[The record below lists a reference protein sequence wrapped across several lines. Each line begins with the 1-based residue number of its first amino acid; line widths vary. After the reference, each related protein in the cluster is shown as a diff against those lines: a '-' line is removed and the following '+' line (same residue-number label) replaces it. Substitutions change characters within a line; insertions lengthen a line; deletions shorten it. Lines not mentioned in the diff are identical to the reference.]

1 MDARWKGS
9 NLTTRLLAVALML
22 TAWSAVAQG
31 PATIDDAGSRP
42 ALVALDATSIARD
55 VVLITLSLTG
65 PAPDVTSFTIEQP
78 ARLAIDLPD
87 TRLALAERFRRINQ
101 GRVQSVAAAEAQ
113 GRTRV
118 VVEMSELVP
127 YVIKTEGNRVLIELT
142 SAVAASAAQPPRPM
156 TPAGAPVPAAGASAP
171 PQVRTTARR
180 EGNVVEN
187 IDFRRGEK
195 GEARVLVKL
204 ADPSTPVEVDND
216 GGVIV
221 ARFKNATLPD
231 RLARRLD
238 VIDFGTPAKFVDAR
252 QQGLHVEVRVT
263 PVEPA
268 DFEQAAYQADDR
280 FTLELQ
286 PLTAEK
292 IEARRAAE
300 PQFTGERISL
310 SFQSIDVRSL
320 LQIIADVAGAN
331 MVISDSVSGDVAMR
345 LQNVPWDQAL
355 DIILRTRGLAMRQQG
370 NVMLVAPLEEVAAR
384 EQAELESAAQKVQ
397 LAPLRT
403 ELIQVNYAR
412 ALDLAALISAGDTS
426 LLSERGRVTVDER
439 TNTMIVLDSRDKL
452 SEVRRLVERL
462 DVPVRQV
469 LIESRIVVASDNFRR
484 DIGARF
490 GVTGVASSGNSGL
503 VTTSGNNVLGTD
515 PIVNSFIA
523 NQGFPVTLPGSALN
537 RYNVNLPANPA
548 AGQAGA
554 IGLAILG
561 SDFLID
567 LELSALQSEGRGEV
581 ISTPRVITAN
591 GKQAL
596 IEQGR
601 EIPFQTTE
609 GGNQNASVSFKKAV
623 LSLSVTPQ
631 ITPDNR
637 ILMDLD
643 VTNDTVG
650 ENVPVAGGGTAPSID
665 TRRVTTQVLVRT
677 GDTIVLGGV
686 FEQSNSEGRT
696 KVPLLGDIPLLGALF
711 RSTTRESIKRELL
724 IFVTPR
730 MIQEGLQV
738 N

>member
-1 MDARWKGS
+1 MDARWRES
-9 NLTTRLLAVALML
+9 PMTTRLLAVGLMVAAW
-22 TAWSAVAQG
+22 TAAAQG
-31 PATIDDAGSRP
+31 PTPTDAAESRP
-42 ALVALDATSIARD
+42 ALVSLDATSIARD
-55 VVLITLSLTG
+55 TVLITLSLTG
-65 PAPDVTSFTIEQP
+65 PAPDVSSFTIEQP
-78 ARLAIDLPD
+78 ARLSIDLPD
-87 TRLALAERFRRINQ
+87 TRLALAERFRRIDQ

-127 YVIKTEGNRVLIELT
+127 HVIKTEGNRVLIELT
-142 SAVAASAAQPPRPM
+142 TAPQGASVQTPVAATMPQPADVPAVR
-156 TPAGAPVPAAGASAP
+156 TPA
-171 PQVRTTARR
+171 RR
-180 EGNVVEN
+180 QGNVVEE

-204 ADPSTPVEVDND
+204 ADPSTPVEVDSE
-216 GGVIV
+216 GGQIV
-221 ARFKNATLPD
+221 ARFKNATLPE
-231 RLARRLD
+231 RLTRRLD

-268 DFEQAAYQADDR
+268 DFEQAAYQADEH

-286 PLTAEK
+286 PLTPEK

-370 NVMLVAPLEEVAAR
+370 NVMLVAPLEEVSAR
-384 EQAELESAAQKVQ
+384 EQAELESEAQKVQ

-412 ALDLAALISAGDTS
+412 ALDLAALVSAGETS

-439 TNTMIVLDSRDKL
+439 TNTMIVLDSREKL
-452 SEVRRLVERL
+452 GEVRSLVERL

-490 GVTGVASSGNSGL
+490 GVTGAASSGSNGL

-515 PIVNSFIA
+515 PIVNSFVA

-567 LELSALQSEGRGEV
+567 LELSALQTEGRGEV

-686 FEQSNSEGRT
+686 FEQSTSEARS

-711 RSTTRESIKRELL
+711 RSTTREAIKRELL
-724 IFVTPR
+724 IFVTPK

-738 N
+738 GE

>member
-1 MDARWKGS
+1 
-9 NLTTRLLAVALML
+9 
-22 TAWSAVAQG
+22 
-31 PATIDDAGSRP
+31 
-42 ALVALDATSIARD
+42 
-55 VVLITLSLTG
+55 
-65 PAPDVTSFTIEQP
+65 
-78 ARLAIDLPD
+78 
-87 TRLALAERFRRINQ
+87 
-101 GRVQSVAAAEAQ
+101 
-113 GRTRV
+113 
-118 VVEMSELVP
+118 MSELVP

-156 TPAGAPVPAAGASAP
+156 TPAGVPVPVAGASAP
-171 PQVRTTARR
+171 PPVRTTARR

-426 LLSERGRVTVDER
+426 KCGGWS
-439 TNTMIVLDSRDKL
+439 
-452 SEVRRLVERL
+452 
-462 DVPVRQV
+462 
-469 LIESRIVVASDNFRR
+469 
-484 DIGARF
+484 
-490 GVTGVASSGNSGL
+490 
-503 VTTSGNNVLGTD
+503 
-515 PIVNSFIA
+515 
-523 NQGFPVTLPGSALN
+523 SALMC
-537 RYNVNLPANPA
+537 RC
-548 AGQAGA
+548 
-554 IGLAILG
+554 
-561 SDFLID
+561 D
-567 LELSALQSEGRGEV
+567 RC
-581 ISTPRVITAN
+581 
-591 GKQAL
+591 
-596 IEQGR
+596 
-601 EIPFQTTE
+601 
-609 GGNQNASVSFKKAV
+609 
-623 LSLSVTPQ
+623 
-631 ITPDNR
+631 
-637 ILMDLD
+637 
-643 VTNDTVG
+643 
-650 ENVPVAGGGTAPSID
+650 
-665 TRRVTTQVLVRT
+665 
-677 GDTIVLGGV
+677 
-686 FEQSNSEGRT
+686 
-696 KVPLLGDIPLLGALF
+696 
-711 RSTTRESIKRELL
+711 
-724 IFVTPR
+724 
-730 MIQEGLQV
+730 
-738 N
+738 

>member
-1 MDARWKGS
+1 MH
-9 NLTTRLLAVALML
+9 TRLKTGLWTRAALAAVLLMSVAAVHAQPAGSGGPAVVAMEAMATARDEVLVTLSFDGPTPEPSSFTIDNPPRLSVDLPNTRLAVA
-22 TAWSAVAQG
+22 
-31 PATIDDAGSRP
+31 D
-42 ALVALDATSIARD
+42 
-55 VVLITLSLTG
+55 
-65 PAPDVTSFTIEQP
+65 
-78 ARLAIDLPD
+78 
-87 TRLALAERFRRINQ
+87 RFRRIAQ
-101 GRVQSVAAAEAQ
+101 GPVQLVSIAEAG

-118 VVEMSELVP
+118 VVEMTNLVP
-127 YVIKTEGNRVLIELT
+127 HSIRRDGQQIFIALGQGEVSGQGAAAAPADPPPKTRG
-142 SAVAASAAQPPRPM
+142 QPH
-156 TPAGAPVPAAGASAP
+156 TVQS
-171 PQVRTTARR
+171 
-180 EGNVVEN
+180 
-187 IDFRRGEK
+187 IDFRRGDT
-195 GEARVLVKL
+195 GEARILVEF
-204 ADPSTPVEVDND
+204 AGPPVPAEVEES
-216 GGVIV
+216 GGTLF
-221 ARFKNATLPD
+221 ARFPNTHLPQ

-238 VIDFGTPAKFVDAR
+238 VIDFGTPAKYVDAR
-252 QQGLHVEVRVT
+252 QRGLDVEVRVT
-263 PVEPA
+263 PA
-268 DFEQAAYQADDR
+268 DQAEFEQVAYQADNR
-280 FTLELQ
+280 FALELQ
-286 PLTAEK
+286 PLTPEK
-292 IEARRAAE
+292 LEARRAAE
-300 PQFTGERISL
+300 PVFKGERISL
-310 SFQSIDVRSL
+310 SFQSIEVRSL
-320 LQIIADVAGAN
+320 LQIIADVAGTN
-331 MVISDSVSGDVAMR
+331 MVISDSVSGEVAMR

-355 DIILRTRGLAMRQQG
+355 DIVLTTRGLAMRQQG

-384 EQAELESAAQKVQ
+384 EQAELEAEAQKVQ
-397 LAPLRT
+397 LARLHT
-403 ELIQVNYAR
+403 ELVQVNYAR
-412 ALDLAALISAGDTS
+412 AIDLAQLVSAGETS

-439 TNTMIVLDSRDKL
+439 TNTLIVLDTRDKL
-452 SEVRRLVERL
+452 AEVRRLVDRL

-490 GVTGVASSGNSGL
+490 GVTGATGRGNDGL
-503 VTTSGNNVLGTD
+503 ITTSGTNVGTD

-523 NQGFPVTLPGSALN
+523 NQGFPVTPPALALN

-548 AGQAGA
+548 AGQAGS

-567 LELSALQSEGRGEV
+567 LELSALQTEGRGEV

-609 GGNQNASVSFKKAV
+609 GGNQNASVQFKKAV

-686 FEQSNSEGRT
+686 FEQSTQEGRS
-696 KVPLLGDIPLLGALF
+696 KVPLLGDIPLLGVLF

-724 IFVTPR
+724 IFVTPK
-730 MIQEGLQV
+730 MIQEALTA
-738 N
+738 NN

>member
-1 MDARWKGS
+1 MAARSKPRCIT
-9 NLTTRLLAVALML
+9 NHLLAAGLML
-22 TAWSAVAQG
+22 VTWATAAQS
-31 PATIDDAGSRP
+31 PILTEEASRP
-42 ALVALDATSIARD
+42 ALVAIDATSVARD
-55 VVLITLSLTG
+55 QVLITLSLSG

-78 ARLAIDLPD
+78 ARLSIDLPG

-113 GRTRV
+113 GRTRI

-127 YVIKTEGNRVLIELT
+127 HTIKTEGNRVLIQL
-142 SAVAASAAQPPRPM
+142 SSAAAPTAALPLAAPQAPVDSSPRPP
-156 TPAGAPVPAAGASAP
+156 T
-171 PQVRTTARR
+171 RR
-180 EGNVVEN
+180 DSNVVEN

-204 ADPSTPVEVDND
+204 ADPSAPVEVGEE

-221 ARFKNATLPD
+221 ARFKNATLPE

-286 PLTAEK
+286 PLTPEK

-331 MVISDSVSGDVAMR
+331 MVISDSVGGEVAMR

-384 EQAELESAAQKVQ
+384 EQAELESEAQKVQ

-412 ALDLAALISAGDTS
+412 ALDLAALVSAGATS

-439 TNTMIVLDSRDKL
+439 TNTMIVLDSREKL
-452 SEVRRLVERL
+452 AEVRRLVEQL

-490 GVTGVASSGNSGL
+490 GVTGVASAGNNGL
-503 VTTSGNNVLGTD
+503 VTTSGSNVLGTD
-515 PIVNSFIA
+515 PIVNQFLA
-523 NQGFPVTLPGSALN
+523 NQGFPVSPAGSALN
-537 RYNVNLPANPA
+537 RYNVNLPANPS

-567 LELSALQSEGRGEV
+567 LELSALQTEGRGEV

-601 EIPFQTTE
+601 EIPFQTTA

-686 FEQSNSEGRT
+686 FEQSTSESRS

-711 RSTTRESIKRELL
+711 RSTSRESIKRELL
-724 IFVTPR
+724 IFVTPK

-738 N
+738 GP

>member
-1 MDARWKGS
+1 
-9 NLTTRLLAVALML
+9 
-22 TAWSAVAQG
+22 
-31 PATIDDAGSRP
+31 
-42 ALVALDATSIARD
+42 
-55 VVLITLSLTG
+55 
-65 PAPDVTSFTIEQP
+65 
-78 ARLAIDLPD
+78 
-87 TRLALAERFRRINQ
+87 
-101 GRVQSVAAAEAQ
+101 
-113 GRTRV
+113 
-118 VVEMSELVP
+118 
-127 YVIKTEGNRVLIELT
+127 
-142 SAVAASAAQPPRPM
+142 
-156 TPAGAPVPAAGASAP
+156 
-171 PQVRTTARR
+171 
-180 EGNVVEN
+180 
-187 IDFRRGEK
+187 
-195 GEARVLVKL
+195 
-204 ADPSTPVEVDND
+204 
-216 GGVIV
+216 
-221 ARFKNATLPD
+221 
-231 RLARRLD
+231 
-238 VIDFGTPAKFVDAR
+238 
-252 QQGLHVEVRVT
+252 VT

-355 DIILRTRGLAMRQQG
+355 DNILRTRGLAIRQQG